1 MVGGTEGCLGT
12 GGIGPAPPILPGGTL
27 ASVAEGD
34 LGFAEPSA
42 FHGGGLFDGKGGAF
56 SPRAHARMM
65 APWRSA
71 T

>member
-1 MVGGTEGCLGT
+1 MVGGTEGGLGT
-12 GGIGPAPPILPGGTL
+12 SGAGPAPPMLLGGNL

-42 FHGGGLFDGKGGAF
+42 FHGGVLLDGKGGAF
-56 SPRAHARMM
+56 PPISHARMM